1 MKFGRIIRGW
11 YKKNLRELPMRRTR
25 DPYKIWV
32 SEIIMQQT
40 RINQGVPYYLRFIEA
55 FPTMADLAA
64 ASEDSVLKLWQG
76 LGYYSRARNLQGS
89 ARYIMEHLGGKIPG
103 DYKGLLQLKGVGK
116 YTAAAIASICY
127 DEPCAAVDGNVSRV
141 VARLYGVEE
150 AVNSTTGAR
159 QIEALAQEM
168 LDPGDPGT
176 HNQAM
181 IDFGAMLCVPSSPK
195 CADCPCAGGCH
206 ANLSGRVDLI
216 PVKIPKQSPEKRWF
230 YYYLII
236 CEGKTILTKRGEQDI
251 WRSLY
256 QFPVIESNT
265 PLPEKE
271 LVSTRVPAPVISRL
285 QKVSLSAP
293 LIHPLS
299 HRTIHAQFIHLE
311 VSSLPEKLPDGWLH
325 ISLQDLDQYPVPR
338 LIHRY
343 LESLKF

>member
-1 MKFGRIIRGW
+1 MNFGLIIRAW
-11 YKKNLRELPMRRTR
+11 YEKNLRELPMRRTR

-55 FPTMADLAA
+55 FPTVADLAA
-64 ASEDSVLKLWQG
+64 APEDSVLKLWQG

-89 ARYIMEHLGGKIPG
+89 ARYIMEHLGGEIPG
-103 DYKGLLQLKGVGK
+103 DYQGLLQLKGVGR

-127 DEPCAAVDGNVSRV
+127 DEPKAAVDGNVSRV
-141 VARLYGVEE
+141 IARLYGVED

-168 LDPGDPGT
+168 LDRKDPGT

-195 CADCPCAGGCH
+195 CPGCPCADGCN

-216 PVKIPKQSPEKRWF
+216 PVKIPKQRPVSRWF
-230 YYYLII
+230 YYYMMVFQ
-236 CEGKTILTKRGEQDI
+236 GKTILTKRGEKDI

-256 QFPVIESNT
+256 QFPVLESET

-271 LVSTRVPAPVISRL
+271 LVSTHVPAPVMSRL
-285 QKVSLSAP
+285 QKVSLSGTI
-293 LIHPLS
+293 IHPLT

-311 VSSLPEKLPDGWLH
+311 MSSLPDVLPAGWIL